1 MSFKHLFEKAQTLKS
16 LSNQSADEVG
26 SAIESAEYQKQDII
40 KERRFIPAVDYTTAS
55 NFARYGSAEKYYGES
70 LDRIYKTYPYD
81 GSLRERLKWENEST
95 EIDLYILNNLYPRR
109 TGYGLMSAG
118 GWGTRNGSLGNGYGL
133 PNTLEYIYFKGGPHP
148 NPDGMSPLNLQ
159 FTGSN
164 FYDTGSNRTSN
175 LKYDLSGDGVTVE
188 FWMKKDA
195 YASSLTTKEVIFDMW
210 NGATEGLAHYGRLS
224 LALNSS
230 NEGAAVFTAT
240 LLSGSDGVS
249 ESSIGSAVTI
259 ADSTWHHYAF
269 SFKNATAGITSRVYI
284 DGALNQESTLGS
296 DALNEVTGAM
306 QATLGAL
313 ATTLGGGA
321 QYAGKLSA
329 SLDEFRYWK
338 TQRSSQDVGRFWFT
352 QVGGGVNS
360 DPQTFKDTTE
370 VANTTLGVYY
380 KFNEGITGT
389 SSIDNNVLDYSGRV
403 SNGAWTGY
411 TSDSRNTGSA
421 IISSSAAIKEF
432 EDPIIY
438 SFDPAVVALRAG
450 LIQSGSDHDASNAA
464 SIYKSIPAWITE
476 EDVERGSQLHNV
488 TQIMASYL
496 DTLHLQ
502 IESLNKLKDINYV
515 SGSDKVSV
523 FSERLLM
530 STGLVSPELFVDAT
544 VLEKLGDR
552 SEDRVFEK
560 NITEIKNQIYQ
571 NIYNNLSYIYKTKGT
586 EKSFRNLIRCFG
598 IDDELIKI
606 NMYANNAEFDFTTN
620 RKNQSYGK
628 KYVNFNSIRSMDAN
642 VFQFRDPGDATNTYG
657 FISSSTNLTGGFA
670 FTMEADVLF
679 PEKFDQSHDFY
690 QDTNIISCS
699 LFGVHATTAQSSDTA
714 GSENAQTDTAFP
726 TDDATNFQ
734 VYAVRETKDSPNVT
748 FILKSSAG
756 GKVPTLTSS
765 MYYDVYDNNQW
776 NFAVKISPSR
786 YPWTAY
792 VPTAPIADYDI
803 EFQGV
808 NVDAGVVVNSFNV
821 TGTATA
827 PGAAFITGSRRAF
840 VGAHRTN
847 MTGTVLQ
854 RCDAKIGSCRLWL
867 DKLSQETIKAH
878 ALDPTNYGLAD
889 TGLYAFPFQA
899 TASYGD
905 LPRINTLML
914 NWDFNQNTGS
924 SAAGSFRVADLS
936 SGSATMASTR
946 NDWLGNILYYQHP
959 GSGSNF
965 SASTSTVVDKE
976 YVVASKQ
983 NLPESLESSDMITV
997 LSQQDQVEFTRDSRP
1012 LNYFLAF
1019 EKSMQQ
1025 SISDQ
1030 MINYFATLTDLNTI
1044 IGAPVNRYRGEYKGL
1059 KLLRQR
1065 FFEGVSNSEID
1076 FEKFFEYYKWIDG
1089 ALSVLLGQLAPISL
1103 DFDPNIRTLIESHI
1117 LERSKYQNKFPF
1129 LAQSDPDI
1137 TGSIGTVATPITVN
1151 SIINDAQGTGIE
1163 SAQAPTKR
1171 VTGMPNTSVL
1181 NSWKYDHAPLGS
1193 TTPTPLSLL
1202 FDGTDEYVDI
1212 GNGASVWE
1220 PLIGGAGDAAKPYS
1234 VSFWYKRGGSLSTPA
1249 NPYLYSFGTGK
1260 RSVFL
1265 YTTSDGSILAS
1276 NSSNNVSSVRSS
1288 AVVAVGV
1295 WTHITVTF
1303 DGDVD
1308 TGETEYGVIKVYI
1321 NGVNNTNPAYATP
1334 ASAPEAINSAVS
1346 TIGVRTG
1353 SQEAAGN
1360 YCDFAVWDKEL
1371 SSAEVTEIYG
1381 GGDRVKLS
1389 TSTCQS
1395 NLLSWWKL
1403 GNGLDDTYTG
1413 AGALADEV
1421 GGRDGTPT
1429 NFDSAS
1435 DIEADSPDFIA
1446 NYNGPAQNSKSVWWQ
1461 NRAGRDLPAFATPDN
1476 VDADREVL
1484 LNAIKSSNN
1493 RTLGRPY
1500 RFSGGG
1506 SVVLG
1511 GVARHPSQRKGVVY
1525 EATAPAG
1532 PTVGQGTYGAVPSDI
1547 MVAKS
1552 ADVESLISSSDE
1564 YFPSQKVRYGF
1575 GMGVQSASYEV
1586 YERDAD
1592 GATVAPFSLYSS
1604 SISDAL
1610 SSEMSNFTGS
1620 TIITNMHADLASD
1633 QTDVPMQGPFTE
1645 KFVGGRQ
1652 HRHIELN
1659 QSGSPDSISDPLTMA
1674 NNFNGLDSR
1683 VNRPEGFRV
1692 QMGYEFTGSNTGSPW
1707 KASSGHLQ
1715 VVSPQYPELDTA
1727 GGTTNLYDRPKAN
1740 LPRGEHA
1747 KRPINIKNILMT
1759 TASLSQSMSGT
1770 IDHNRIGNY
1779 TKNYEVIQTAGRS
1792 QNDPYFREGTFTFAP
1807 NPETPA
1813 TRGRTVLMDPPTKS
1827 IYFDGSDDYAT
1838 FGTVAAWEPIVGGG
1852 VASQKAFTVSMWIKP
1867 TTAFVNGEYIWTFGV
1882 YGTGF
1887 RRLIYYGTTGK
1898 LECTTGAANFART
1911 TSNVVALNTWHHVVV
1926 TFAGGALA
1934 VPQIYVDGTLAS
1946 TSTANSTPGAAL
1958 STHGFTLSANGGGLG
1973 TADGEHY
1980 MCDPAVWG
1988 RALSA
1993 AEVTTLY
2000 GEGRRINIVEL
2011 VGDGLVSWWPL
2022 GDGKAILGDAVDTY
2036 NGTIHSANSSSWDG
2050 TATNLASTAITT
2062 DSPMVGGWGPTTNPS
2077 GTLDYALPI
2086 RTGSNSNQTVI
2097 VNRFS
2102 APGGYDVSS
2111 QGYMDPAHEEFSV
2124 YNALPYRNRTV
2135 IDYGIP
2141 TSASAPASAS
2151 IVAPLDQIDHPRGL
2165 NQLSTLHC
2173 GPFGADSAF
2182 GELSLSASQA
2192 GNSDGILGDG
2202 IVTSASFHKTQR
2214 NTKKRLKFTQETRSL
2229 WFNNADSDQLK
2240 LGGWNSAAWS
2250 NLIGG
2255 AGSNAESFSVSFWIL
2270 CTDTTVAN
2278 GQSIIGDG
2286 TSSGNNKRAIY
2297 LFNSDDTIRF
2307 GINGTQDGVVKSS
2320 AITQDRWH
2328 HVVCTFAGG
2337 DPGGSGTDDYMNIYL
2352 DGALDTT
2359 VVQQLNGP
2367 TDIYTGTTGNIWLGY
2382 FANGVDPIASSGY
2395 FQGNLSNLAIWDVEL
2410 SAAEVSRIYNHHQL
2424 YDLSKMK
2431 IDNLAV
2437 WWRFSDSSIWKKPDD
2452 GVINHRD
2459 SFNIYNV
2466 APKAAKFFNAGVGC
2480 DLIAADGFDG
2490 YGTYQSLIPASPS
2503 TWPIVTGSLYD
2514 NLFEQH
2520 GVPNADRNYA
2530 WVTASLEAD
2539 VPFYGFDQKIPAPGQ
2554 TDTPWYIGNKSA
2566 NWNSANY
2573 GLEDAD
2579 EYARDKWNALIGGP
2593 VGAAKA
2599 YSYSMWIR
2607 PTTMVD
2613 SIPKF
2618 VSWGGFARYLEI
2630 YGAGLP
2636 APLRAYNGPVMGGNY
2651 RASSTSLSAD
2661 TWYHVVVTYEGV
2673 YEGNPPNIYING
2685 ALDNGAGAATSDP
2698 AGFGVYGM
2706 SVGASEVNT
2715 MDYRGHMCDLAVWTK
2730 ALSAGEAST
2739 IYNNGVR
2746 FNLKA
2751 SNAPDRLV
2759 AWWPLGSDPED
2770 ISTEDGPLAFYDEVS
2785 RQKLVG
2791 IWGSGPPIDSSEA
2804 PSAELP
2810 LYGFYKNTVPKVPE
2824 ISAYVEPGLQS
2835 TSGTIVPGLYPFQGR
2850 PSGTYGAA
2858 ADTATSM
2865 NQLYEPP
2872 YSSLI
2877 DSASVNIAGFAYS
2890 PQAMRYANLDTHTLE
2905 PPAFQ
2910 VNRKSL
2916 RISGSTLGMD
2926 PSGLRG
2932 QGPNFVCGEK
2942 KQWAQYNAPTAYSA
2956 SANGLGNSVGPN
2968 SAWTVSTWFKILY
2981 SGSFANAAGE
2991 TGSHATASAGQTW
3004 PGNSQSH
3011 GGALDA
3017 LRESAPVMALWS
3029 WPAESA
3035 TGLSFSPPAQLLFW
3049 PRVQPGTNSSSSV
3062 ASWVPELVISGGNG
3076 NIGTT
3081 APGTDLRAAATKASM
3096 WITASSWDLKT
3107 GVGGPFLPHTWY
3119 HLAVSYDGTDP
3130 SCMLA
3135 GGFNRDYS
3143 AVKMYVNGV
3152 SMLNNGQITSG
3163 ALLNPSSGNSG
3174 LTFPAPQGQGPVV
3187 LGNAGNNHIGY
3198 PFNGLVNELQV
3209 YNKALSTTEVTELYN
3224 RRGTLLGGFT
3234 AESNLT
3240 NWYRMG
3246 NAGSRATNV
3255 FIEDVKGGAH
3265 AINTGLTG
3273 SDMINPA
3280 GEIVSDYLGVWAHP
3294 VTGAWGAKYGSGSN
3308 EYRFI
3313 SGSRLSDS
3321 FVTFNHAMLNLNGP
3335 YQHPSWKQVRTEE
3348 HPVARRLRRANRIS
3362 IADPPPMVPQ
3372 FVAGGTNAINFLR
3385 AKSSNTSIDY
3395 VEQPIDTRYRPFVA
3409 AFEDRSESPDRGNN
3423 VSLQVSYGNNIGYFS
3438 NNGLNNRLSLRP
3450 DTRSNQAFN
3459 EVQDYIDKTGDAD
3472 IAVYA
3477 SYGERVYPRS
3487 VNAYQTRVRTRADY
3501 STENVWNKSRVLR
3514 SGKFL
3519 NSQGMIDYSM
3529 PNAPATGTVLSAFE
3543 NLLGYVYN
3551 SYLGA
3556 KATTVMAMDPSP
3568 WPLDAP
3574 QKYTLLTS
3582 STGLGSGTYSPVV
3595 GQPGQ
3600 NTASIAQVVSGAL
3613 PAIIT
3618 GSVPFALFSGE
3629 NQLGKDVSSL
3639 TENMILAGTGSGG
3652 GELQNTYSYF
3662 FSAMAGG
3669 SIFTAMSNSCRPAA
3683 SYIRPLPETPARI
3696 QGTYPLATAQLV
3708 PANYTLMGFHPWVA
3722 PLQEDLDPYRPYQDY
3737 AENLRLAGKDC
3748 SIVPEYRISEHL
3760 ETYLGNEFTE
3770 PATDG
3775 FLAKLGNLLDLT
3787 GSSLDSST
3795 KDFYSVYAT
3804 TDFLEL
3810 FRVVDNDLRGP
3821 RGKSEDDNIVRHGT
3835 TLQATAFTS
3844 FLPYKGFYPAE
3855 RTVKLSSYFSQSM
3868 GSLLPG
3874 TRSSPDF
3881 ADARGGTV
3889 APAATPNE
3897 TLSRILLEPLF
3908 SPGILFNTI
3917 KSGIAVGNYVIR
3929 NTASNP
3935 GDLKQAQYC
3944 DSYEFAALG
3953 ALGIAAKRPG
3963 SETFGAA
3970 SVSASAW
3977 ASAGETPN
3985 QQHWGIL
3992 EGYSEFNFNS
4002 SASYQS
4008 SSVNSASFACLNVGH
4023 SASAGIK
4030 AFMPVRYRAQARDDY
4045 NTLWTSATGSRFG
4058 YYLQKIPFDAIRR
4071 PQDYLSAR
4079 ALASGSDVAEAPDW
4093 LGGVLANTASS
4104 TAAEPEGG
4112 LGAGWLYD
4120 TGVSMSSSIAA
4131 SVRIPQSLF
4140 GFSNPSGGYDASGS
4154 LFDTMMVGTLKNQSQ
4169 NKIRWNGNV
4178 INPIYNL
4185 AIDNFLCETVNFF
4198 QDGLT
4203 SFVSKEEEAFKP
4215 VKKNKYYGMRVL
4227 LERSADDVGNPTFG
4241 MYSRASAFGTP
4252 LALSGSRGSGITFSH
4267 LTPPYY
4273 NGAAYADIVFQ
4284 APYSDRP
4291 ALQDIVSKANVVYSR
4306 RIESNLQL
4314 SPSGTQASASCIG
4327 FVTGSDLKRDHD
4339 YVQMQ
4344 LSASVNI
4351 FDKILAI
4358 PEGTNQQKV
4367 QWVIQTKFETP
4378 MFDFYDTPCLPHP
4391 TSSAHRRAT
4400 AGPIDVTSST
4410 APFQIRGMW
4419 HQYGR
4424 VPEANKGVFLGVQDL
4439 PETYYS
4445 DQLGQEIQVESLRDI
4460 VGFGSGESKRVGEL
4474 STSKTVREAVLVVPF
4489 RIARGEREFI
4499 KLPPTS
4505 IFERSSALA
4514 ERARSRERMQRVDFW
4529 EEHLGRYNRQVELLE
4544 RYILPPTLDF
4554 LINRSVRP
4562 IFFDAFEFT
4571 ETFSSKDLQNMWQN
4585 LPPESNQKMR
4595 RQSSTI
4601 NISDFFTDQI
4611 FGRTDIQWLVF
4622 KVKQRATKDYDIL
4635 SKRGLTK
4642 DIPLVPSSI
4651 ESPYSFNWPYDY
4663 FSLVELLKIDEN
4675 VEYVS
4680 RGAGATP
4687 WEDPPPP
4694 PRLGASPGSDTTG
4707 QSRFV
4712 GDYTEAEATAVLN
4725 DLNNNQES

>member
-26 SAIESAEYQKQDII
+26 SAIESAEYQRQDII

-70 LDRIYKTYPYD
+70 IDRIYKTYPYD

-109 TGYGLMSAG
+109 TGYGLMSPS
-118 GWGTRNGSLGNGYGL
+118 GWGTRNGSLANGYGL

-148 NPDGMSPLNLQ
+148 NPDGMSPLSLQ

-313 ATTLGGGA
+313 ATTLGGAA

-352 QVGGGVNS
+352 QVGGGVNT

-389 SSIDNNVLDYSGRV
+389 SSVDSNVLDYSGRI

-438 SFDPAVVALRAG
+438 SFDPAVVTLRAG

-642 VFQFRDPGDATNTYG
+642 VFQFRDPGDTTNTYG

-748 FILKSSAG
+748 FILKSSTG

-827 PGAAFITGSRRAF
+827 PGAAFMTGSRRAF

-924 SAAGSFRVADLS
+924 DAAGSFRVADLS

-959 GSGSNF
+959 GSGSSF
-965 SASTSTVVDKE
+965 SASATSVVDKE

-997 LSQQDQVEFTRDSRP
+997 LSQQDEVEFTRDSRP

-1129 LAQSDPDI
+1129 LAQSDPDL
-1137 TGSIGTVATPITVN
+1137 TGSIGTIATPITVN

-1202 FDGTDEYVDI
+1202 FDGVDEYVSV
-1212 GNGASVWE
+1212 GAAATWE
-1220 PLIGGAGDAAKPYS
+1220 PLIGGANGSAKEYS
-1234 VSFWYKRGGSLSTPA
+1234 VSFWFKPA
-1249 NPYLYSFGTGK
+1249 AMVATNTWLYSFGT
-1260 RSVFL
+1260 RDRDLFL
-1265 YTTSDGSILAS
+1265 LGGSLGAANLKATNKS
-1276 NSSNNVSSVRSS
+1276 NSGNY
-1288 AVVAVGV
+1288 AQTAAGELTADT
-1295 WTHITVTF
+1295 WHHITVTCAGGSAGLTTIYI
-1303 DGDVD
+1303 DGADATDSQDV
-1308 TGETEYGVIKVYI
+1308 
-1321 NGVNNTNPAYATP
+1321 
-1334 ASAPEAINSAVS
+1334 SAGGPDEIIGNSS
-1346 TIGVRTG
+1346 IGADP
-1353 SQEAAGN
+1353 AAGSYTKGN
-1360 YCDFAVWDKEL
+1360 FCDFAVWDKEL

-1381 GGDRVKLS
+1381 AGARVKLS

-1413 AGALADEV
+1413 AGALADEA

-1446 NYNGPAQNSKSVWWQ
+1446 NYNGAAQNSKSVWWQ

-1575 GMGVQSASYEV
+1575 GMGVQSASYKT
-1586 YERDAD
+1586 YERDTD

-1620 TIITNMHADLASD
+1620 TIITNMHADLTSD

-1659 QSGSPDSISDPLTMA
+1659 QSGSPDSISDDLTMA
-1674 NNFNGLDSR
+1674 NNFNGLDTR

-1715 VVSPQYPELDTA
+1715 VVSPQYPELDTSP
-1727 GGTTNLYDRPKAN
+1727 GTTNLYDRPKAN
-1740 LPRGEHA
+1740 LPRGEYA
-1747 KRPINIKNILMT
+1747 KRPVNIKNIRMT
-1759 TASLSQSMSGT
+1759 TASLSQSMSGV

-1807 NPETPA
+1807 NPETMA
-1813 TRGRTVLMDPPTKS
+1813 TRGRFPMLSGAVPSASSP
-1827 IYFDGSDDYAT
+1827 YAT
-1838 FGTVAAWEPIVGGG
+1838 
-1852 VASQKAFTVSMWIKP
+1852 ASNRGPNVS
-1867 TTAFVNGEYIWTFGV
+1867 
-1882 YGTGF
+1882 
-1887 RRLIYYGTTGK
+1887 
-1898 LECTTGAANFART
+1898 
-1911 TSNVVALNTWHHVVV
+1911 
-1926 TFAGGALA
+1926 GALD
-1934 VPQIYVDGTLAS
+1934 Y
-1946 TSTANSTPGAAL
+1946 
-1958 STHGFTLSANGGGLG
+1958 
-1973 TADGEHY
+1973 
-1980 MCDPAVWG
+1980 
-1988 RALSA
+1988 
-1993 AEVTTLY
+1993 
-2000 GEGRRINIVEL
+2000 EL
-2011 VGDGLVSWWPL
+2011 PV
-2022 GDGKAILGDAVDTY
+2022 
-2036 NGTIHSANSSSWDG
+2036 
-2050 TATNLASTAITT
+2050 
-2062 DSPMVGGWGPTTNPS
+2062 
-2077 GTLDYALPI
+2077 
-2086 RTGSNSNQTVI
+2086 RTGSASNQTI
-2097 VNRFS
+2097 LVNRFN
-2102 APGGYDVSS
+2102 APGSPEASS
-2111 QGYMDPAHEEFSV
+2111 QGYLDPAHEEFSV
-2124 YNALPYRNRTV
+2124 YNALPYRNQTV
-2135 IDYGIP
+2135 VNYGLSG
-2141 TSASAPASAS
+2141 SASLAPSGSNS
-2151 IVAPLDQIDHPRGL
+2151 IIPQDQLDLPRGL

-2182 GELSLSASQA
+2182 GEITLAAAIA
-2192 GNSDGILGDG
+2192 GADGT
-2202 IVTSASFHKTQR
+2202 VVSPSFHKTQR
-2214 NTKKRLKFTQETRSL
+2214 NSTKRLKYIQETRSL
-2229 WFNNADSDQLK
+2229 LFDGVDDQYLCNGGISTVDSS
-2240 LGGWNSAAWS
+2240 WE

-2255 AGSNAESFSVSFWIL
+2255 AGSSALPFTFSFWVNLDSVAQDQTIISL
-2270 CTDTTVAN
+2270 GTDARGVYFENTGDYMQFFIGKDSGGNDGIVRTGALTAGRWYHIVA
-2278 GQSIIGDG
+2278 
-2286 TSSGNNKRAIY
+2286 
-2297 LFNSDDTIRF
+2297 
-2307 GINGTQDGVVKSS
+2307 
-2320 AITQDRWH
+2320 
-2328 HVVCTFAGG
+2328 TFSGG
-2337 DPGGSGTDDYMNIYL
+2337 DPGGSDTEDDMKIYL
-2352 DGALDTT
+2352 NGALDTT
-2359 VVQQLNGP
+2359 VVSELDDPKEIPG
-2367 TDIYTGTTGNIWLGY
+2367 DGDGFRIGGREWGY
-2382 FANGVDPIASSGY
+2382 LDGY
-2395 FQGNLSNLAIWDVEL
+2395 LSNVAIWKAEL
-2410 SAAEVSRIYNHHQL
+2410 SAAEVSAIYNSGHL
-2424 YDLSKMK
+2424 FDLARVK
-2431 IDNLAV
+2431 IDDLLA
-2437 WWRFSDSSIWKKPDD
+2437 WYRMSDQGGLEPPDST
-2452 GVINHRD
+2452 VLLQNR
-2459 SFNIYNV
+2459 
-2466 APKAAKFFNAGVGC
+2466 APKAAYYFGTAGRTNFRARAGAPGAYASTV
-2480 DLIAADGFDG
+2480 
-2490 YGTYQSLIPASPS
+2490 PASPP
-2503 TWPIVTGSLYD
+2503 TWPIVTGSVYD
-2514 NLFEQH
+2514 NLYEQH

-2530 WVTASLEAD
+2530 WITASLEAD

-2554 TDTPWYIGNKSA
+2554 TDTPWYIGNKST
-2566 NWNSANY
+2566 NWNSSNY

-2599 YSYSMWIR
+2599 YSYSMWVR

-2630 YGAGLP
+2630 YGASLP

-2651 RASSTSLSAD
+2651 RASSTSLSAN

-2730 ALSAGEAST
+2730 ALSAGEAFT

-2751 SNAPDRLV
+2751 SNAPERLV

-2770 ISTEDGPLAFYDEVS
+2770 VSSGYDDVPPAFYDEVS
-2785 RQKLVG
+2785 RQKLVALIG
-2791 IWGSGPPIDSSEA
+2791 PGVAGPPIDSSEA
-2804 PSAELP
+2804 PSAKLP
-2810 LYGFYKNTVPKVPE
+2810 LYGFYKNTTPKVPE
-2824 ISAYVEPGLQS
+2824 ISAYVERGLQS
-2835 TSGTIVPGLYPFQGR
+2835 TSGTTVPDLYPFQGR
-2850 PSGTYGAA
+2850 PSGTYGAP
-2858 ADTATSM
+2858 TSTTTSM

-2877 DSASVNIAGFAYS
+2877 DSASVNIAGFAYGDHS
-2890 PQAMRYANLDTHTLE
+2890 IRYANLDTHVLE
-2905 PPAFQ
+2905 APAFAP
-2910 VNRKSL
+2910 NTSSL
-2916 RISGSTLGMD
+2916 WLTGTWGVSGSSPYEHG
-2926 PSGLRG
+2926 GF
-2932 QGPNFVCGEK
+2932 FVAG
-2942 KQWAQYNAPTAYSA
+2942 APKDWNSYGAPLAYSQSSPYPGHPA
-2956 SANGLGNSVGPN
+2956 SNWSDAHASLASP
-2968 SAWTVSTWFKILY
+2968 WT
-2981 SGSFANAAGE
+2981 
-2991 TGSHATASAGQTW
+2991 
-3004 PGNSQSH
+3004 
-3011 GGALDA
+3011 
-3017 LRESAPVMALWS
+3017 MALWLKIVYTGS
-3029 WPAESA
+3029 YIEARQTASNPAVDGTGTPWMPPYVLSPDDKWGGDA
-3035 TGLSFSPPAQLLFW
+3035 GAMQVAGWKTKAIGNWFQDATSLVGTGLSLYPALN
-3049 PRVQPGTNSSSSV
+3049 RDDDYTNSSSANPPKWIPVFAMQGTGTSPTTDANNNTRYNGFV
-3062 ASWVPELVISGGNG
+3062 MLTGSDWNLTSGSGGYLES
-3076 NIGTT
+3076 
-3081 APGTDLRAAATKASM
+3081 DK
-3096 WITASSWDLKT
+3096 
-3107 GVGGPFLPHTWY
+3107 WY
-3119 HLAVSYDGTDP
+3119 HIVLTYDGISPKCASEGD
-3130 SCMLA
+3130 SKLQCDSM
-3135 GGFNRDYS
+3135 
-3143 AVKMYVNGV
+3143 KMYVNGV
-3152 SMLNNGQITSG
+3152 DTTNNGLVASG
-3163 ALLNPSSGNSG
+3163 TVFGTTQTA
-3174 LTFPAPQGQGPVV
+3174 
-3187 LGNAGNNHIGY
+3187 GNAGGLENVKPIGGAFAFGGVSDFLY
-3198 PFNGLVNELQV
+3198 SWPFRGYLNDIQL
-3209 YNKALSTTEVTELYN
+3209 YNTVLSASEVTELYQ
-3224 RRGTLLGGFT
+3224 RR
-3234 AESNLT
+3234 SYNLFNYPFKHTMT
-3240 NWYRMG
+3240 NWWRMG
-3246 NAGSRATNV
+3246 STQNDDASV
-3255 FIEDVKGGAH
+3255 IYDVVGGIQA
-3265 AINTGLTG
+3265 NNMGLTG
-3273 SDMINPA
+3273 TTAINPQTA
-3280 GEIVSDYLGVWAHP
+3280 LSATAP
-3294 VTGAWGAKYGSGSN
+3294 ATGSSLPGSN
-3308 EYRFI
+3308 EFRFI
-3313 SGSRLSDS
+3313 SGTQLANS
-3321 FVTFNHAMLNLNGP
+3321 FVTFNHAMLNNNGP
-3335 YQHPSWKQVRTEE
+3335 YQSPTWKQVRTGDT
-3348 HPVARRLRRANRIS
+3348 PMARALRKANRIS
-3362 IADPPPMVPQ
+3362 IASPPPMVPT
-3372 FVAGGTNAINFLR
+3372 FVPGGTNAINFVR
-3385 AKSSNTSIDY
+3385 GKSSTEFVDY
-3395 VEQPIDTRYRPFVA
+3395 VESPVQSKYKTFVA
-3409 AFEDRSESPDRGNN
+3409 AFEDRSENPDRGNN
-3423 VSLQVSYGNNIGYFS
+3423 SIVEVSYGNNLGYFS
-3438 NNGLNNRLSLRP
+3438 NNGLNNKLNLRLDVRA
-3450 DTRSNQAFN
+3450 NQPYT
-3459 EVQDYIDKTGDAD
+3459 EVQDYIDKTGDQK
-3472 IAVYA
+3472 IEVYA
-3477 SYGERVYPRS
+3477 SYGERVYPAD
-3487 VNAYQTRVRTRADY
+3487 VNSYQSRVRTRQNY
-3501 STENVWNKSRVLR
+3501 SIKNVWNDIRRMR
-3514 SGKFL
+3514 SFDGL
-3519 NSQGMIDYSM
+3519 NSQGWPAYSFAQQSGTQSPGPSQGDYL
-3529 PNAPATGTVLSAFE
+3529 ADI
-3543 NLLGYVYN
+3543 LGRHKEEQVWPGDVQAQ
-3551 SYLGA
+3551 S
-3556 KATTVMAMDPSP
+3556 S

-3574 QKYTLLTS
+3574 GKYTELTNS
-3582 STGLGSGTYSPVV
+3582 SGFESGTGSILAADGTTRVY
-3595 GQPGQ
+3595 
-3600 NTASIAQVVSGAL
+3600 NTASVFKKGQSGFYGAYSDTNMLGDAGVFSLFNNLIQPGSGAG
-3613 PAIIT
+3613 A
-3618 GSVPFALFSGE
+3618 
-3629 NQLGKDVSSL
+3629 
-3639 TENMILAGTGSGG
+3639 
-3652 GELQNTYSYF
+3652 GELQNTYNYF
-3662 FSAMAGG
+3662 
-3669 SIFTAMSNSCRPAA
+3669 SNINAVRRSDLLGILNAQSQSSHPAA
-3683 SYIRPLPETPARI
+3683 CYLRPLTETPARI
-3696 QGTYPLATAQLV
+3696 QAAGPAATTTALIPAGT
-3708 PANYTLMGFHPWVA
+3708 TLMGFHPWVA
-3722 PLQEDLDPYRPYQDY
+3722 PHQTGLSPYKPYQEY
-3737 AENLRLAGKDC
+3737 AENLRIAGKDC

-3760 ETYLGNEFTE
+3760 ETYLGNENTE
-3770 PATDG
+3770 PADNS
-3775 FLAKLGNLLDLT
+3775 FLTKLGNLLGLT
-3787 GSSLDSST
+3787 GSSLDSTT

-3810 FRVVDNDLRGP
+3810 FRVVDADLRGP
-3821 RGKSEDDNIVRHGT
+3821 RGQSESDNIVRHGT

-3855 RTVKLSSYFSQSM
+3855 RTVKLASYFSQSM
-3868 GSLLPG
+3868 GSFLPG
-3874 TRSSPDF
+3874 TRSNDLSPGF
-3881 ADARGGTV
+3881 LGAISS
-3889 APAATPNE
+3889 PAATPNQ

-3908 SPGILFNTI
+3908 APGILFNTI
-3917 KSGIAVGNYVIR
+3917 KSGIAVGNYVLR

-3935 GDLKQAQYC
+3935 GDTEGNTPWNMKAIGPVGL
-3944 DSYEFAALG
+3944 S
-3953 ALGIAAKRPG
+3953 AKVPG
-3963 SETFGAA
+3963 SWETTIAIK
-3970 SVSASAW
+3970 SASA
-3977 ASAGETPN
+3977 GDPYMHTTIVDDYYE
-3985 QQHWGIL
+3985 
-3992 EGYSEFNFNS
+3992 YNFNS

-4008 SSVNSASFACLNVGH
+4008 ASVSSASFGALNIGH
-4023 SASAGIK
+4023 SGNAALPSYNPIIQSYGEGADPVDIVEQTRWGYYLYKVPFEAIRQPARYLSYRALAGVTGASEPPLWDGGRLSNTASAGSNS
-4030 AFMPVRYRAQARDDY
+4030 PVPER
-4045 NTLWTSATGSRFG
+4045 
-4058 YYLQKIPFDAIRR
+4058 
-4071 PQDYLSAR
+4071 
-4079 ALASGSDVAEAPDW
+4079 
-4093 LGGVLANTASS
+4093 GV
-4104 TAAEPEGG
+4104 
-4112 LGAGWLYD
+4112 GAGWLYD
-4120 TGVSMSSSIAA
+4120 TGIQESSSIANQVVTSLA
-4131 SVRIPQSLF
+4131 STGTGSIFDGLT
-4140 GFSNPSGGYDASGS
+4140 SGPLND
-4154 LFDTMMVGTLKNQSQ
+4154 QRQ
-4169 NKIRWNGNV
+4169 NKIRWDGAMSTQL
-4178 INPIYNL
+4178 YEL

-4203 SFVSKEEEAFKP
+4203 SYVSKEETAWEP
-4215 VKKNKYYGMRVL
+4215 VTKNNYYGMRVSL
-4227 LERSADDVGNPTFG
+4227 YRSTTDDGNPNFG

-4252 LALSGSRGSGITFSH
+4252 VCVTGSHGLGITYSH
-4267 LTPPYY
+4267 LTPSYY
-4273 NGAAYADIVFQ
+4273 NGTSHVDIVWQ

-4291 ALQDIVSKANVVYSR
+4291 TMQDIASRASVFYSR
-4306 RIESNLQL
+4306 RIEDNVEV
-4314 SPSGTQASASCIG
+4314 SPYNFSSSYVGY
-4327 FVTGSDLKRDHD
+4327 VTSSQRED
-4339 YVQMQ
+4339 YDYNQMQ
-4344 LSASVNI
+4344 ITASVNI
-4351 FDKILAI
+4351 FDKVLAI
-4358 PEGTNQQKV
+4358 PEGTNEQKV
-4367 QWVIQTKFETP
+4367 QWLVQTKFETP
-4378 MFDFYDTPCLPHP
+4378 IFDFYDTPSLPHP
-4391 TSSAHRRAT
+4391 TASTSASYLGDGAT
-4400 AGPIDVTSST
+4400 PSAWDAPIDVTSSA

-4424 VPEANKGVFLGVQDL
+4424 IPEPSKGVFLGISDL
-4439 PETYYS
+4439 PIEYHMSGT
-4445 DQLGQEIQVESLRDI
+4445 GEIQVSSLREV
-4460 VGFGSGESKRVGEL
+4460 VGFGNAGDKRVGEL

-4489 RIARGEREFI
+4489 RTALGEREFI
-4499 KLPPTS
+4499 KLPSTN
-4505 IFERSSALA
+4505 IFERSSELA
-4514 ERARSRERMQRVDFW
+4514 ERARSRGREQRGEFW
-4529 EEHLGRYNRQVELLE
+4529 DEMLGRYNRQVELLE

-4554 LINRSVRP
+4554 FINRSVRP

-4601 NISDFFTDQI
+4601 NISDFFTDRI

-4635 SKRGLTK
+4635 SKRGLTR

-4651 ESPYSFNWPYDY
+4651 KSPYSFNWPYDY

-4680 RGAGATP
+4680 KGAGATP

-4707 QSRFV
+4707 QSQFV
-4712 GDYTEAEATAVLN
+4712 GNYTEAEATAILN
-4725 DLNNNQES
+4725 DLNNNQND

>member
-16 LSNQSADEVG
+16 LSDQSAEQVG
-26 SAIESAEYQKQDII
+26 SVVESAEYQKQDII

-109 TGYGLMSAG
+109 TGYGLLSAD
-118 GWGTRNGSLGNGYGL
+118 GWGTRNGTLENGYGL
-133 PNTLEYIYFKGGPHP
+133 PNSLEYIYFKGGPNP
-148 NPDGMSPLNLQ
+148 NPDGMSPLYLQ

-164 FYDTGSNRTSN
+164 YYDTGSNRTSN

-195 YASSLTTKEVIFDMW
+195 YASSLTTKEVLFDMW
-210 NGATEGLAHYGRLS
+210 NGVAEGQAHYGRLS
-224 LALNSS
+224 LALNSA
-230 NEGAAVFTAT
+230 NEGGAVFLAT

-249 ESSIGSAVTI
+249 ESSIGSSVTI
-259 ADSTWHHYAF
+259 ADSAWHHYAF
-269 SFKNATAGITSRVYI
+269 SFKNASAGITSRVYV

-296 DALNEVTGAM
+296 DALSEVTGAM
-306 QATLGAL
+306 QATMGAL
-313 ATTLGGGA
+313 VTTLGGGA
-321 QYAGKLSA
+321 QYAGKLSG
-329 SLDEFRYWK
+329 SIDEFRYWK
-338 TQRSSQDVGRFWFT
+338 TQRSSQEIGRFWFT
-352 QVGGGVNS
+352 QVGGGVNN
-360 DPQTFKDTTE
+360 DPMPFMDTTE
-370 VANTTLGVYY
+370 VANTNLGVYY

-389 SSIDNNVLDYSGRV
+389 SSVDSTVLDYSGRV

-411 TSDSRNTGSA
+411 SSDSRNTGSA

-438 SFDPAVVALRAG
+438 SFDPAVVALRAQ
-450 LIQSGSDHDASNAA
+450 LVTSGSDHDASNAA
-464 SIYKSIPAWITE
+464 SIYKSLPAWITE
-476 EDVERGSQLHNV
+476 EDTERGGVLHNV

-502 IESLNKLKDINYV
+502 IESLNKLKDIQYV
-515 SGSDKVSV
+515 SGSDKANV
-523 FSERLLM
+523 FAERLLM
-530 STGLVSPELFVDAT
+530 STGLVAPELFVDAS
-544 VLEKLGDR
+544 VLEKLADR

-560 NITEIKNQIYQ
+560 SLTEIKNLIYQ
-571 NIYNNLSYIYKTKGT
+571 NIYNNLSYIYKSKGT
-586 EKSFRNLIRCFG
+586 EKAFRNLIRCFG
-598 IDDELIKI
+598 VDDELIKI
-606 NMYANNAEFDFTTN
+606 NMYANNVEFDFTTN
-620 RKNQSYGK
+620 RTNQSYGK
-628 KYVNFNSIRSMDAN
+628 KYANFNSYASMDAN
-642 VFQFRDPGDATNTYG
+642 VYQIRDPGDTTNTYG
-657 FISSSTNLTGGFA
+657 FISSSTHLTGGFA
-670 FTMEADVLF
+670 FTMEAEVLF
-679 PEKFDQSHDFY
+679 PEKFTQSHDFY

-699 LFGVHATTAQSSDTA
+699 LFGVHATNTQISDTP
-714 GSENAQTDTAFP
+714 GSENAQTNTVFP

-734 VYAVRETKDSPNVT
+734 VYAVRETKESPNVT
-748 FILKSSAG
+748 FILKSSTG
-756 GKVPTLTSS
+756 GKMPTLTSS
-765 MYYDVYDNNQW
+765 MFYDVYNDNKW

-792 VPTAPIADYDI
+792 VPTAPIANYDI

-808 NVDAGVVVNSFNV
+808 NVDAGVIVNSFNV

-847 MTGTVLQ
+847 MTGTILQ
-854 RCDAKIGSCRLWL
+854 RCDAKIGACRLWL

-878 ALDPTNYGLAD
+878 ALDPTNYGVAD

-924 SAAGSFRVADLS
+924 DANGGFRVADLS
-936 SGSATMASTR
+936 SGSATKASTQ
-946 NDWLGNILYYQHP
+946 NSWLGNILYYQHP

-965 SASTSTVVDKE
+965 SASTSTVLDKD

-983 NLPESLESSDMITV
+983 NLPESLESADMITV
-997 LSQQDQVEFTRDSRP
+997 LSQQDDVEFSRTSRP
-1012 LNYFLAF
+1012 QNYFLTF

-1025 SISDQ
+1025 AISDQ
-1030 MINYFATLTDLNTI
+1030 MINYFATLSDLNTL
-1044 IGAPVNRYRGEYKGL
+1044 IGAPVNRYRSEYKGL
-1059 KLLRQR
+1059 KFLRQR
-1065 FFEGVSNSEID
+1065 FFESVSNEEID

-1089 ALSVLLGQLAPISL
+1089 TLGVLLGQLAPVSL

-1137 TGSIGTVATPITVN
+1137 TGSIGTIATPIAVN
-1151 SIINDAQGTGIE
+1151 SIINDAQGTGFE

-1171 VTGMPNTSVL
+1171 VTGMPNISNL
-1181 NSWKYDHAPLGS
+1181 NNWKYDHAPL
-1193 TTPTPLSLL
+1193 PTASWAA
-1202 FDGTDEYVDI
+1202 
-1212 GNGASVWE
+1212 GARPQQDS
-1220 PLIGGAGDAAKPYS
+1220 
-1234 VSFWYKRGGSLSTPA
+1234 GSLA
-1249 NPYLYSFGTGK
+1249 
-1260 RSVFL
+1260 
-1265 YTTSDGSILAS
+1265 
-1276 NSSNNVSSVRSS
+1276 
-1288 AVVAVGV
+1288 
-1295 WTHITVTF
+1295 
-1303 DGDVD
+1303 
-1308 TGETEYGVIKVYI
+1308 
-1321 NGVNNTNPAYATP
+1321 
-1334 ASAPEAINSAVS
+1334 
-1346 TIGVRTG
+1346 
-1353 SQEAAGN
+1353 
-1360 YCDFAVWDKEL
+1360 
-1371 SSAEVTEIYG
+1371 
-1381 GGDRVKLS
+1381 
-1389 TSTCQS
+1389 
-1395 NLLSWWKL
+1395 
-1403 GNGLDDTYTG
+1403 
-1413 AGALADEV
+1413 
-1421 GGRDGTPT
+1421 
-1429 NFDSAS
+1429 
-1435 DIEADSPDFIA
+1435 
-1446 NYNGPAQNSKSVWWQ
+1446 WWQ
-1461 NRAGRDLPAFATPDN
+1461 NRADRGGDAELMVLNATGGMPSGAL
-1476 VDADREVL
+1476 ADRQVL

-1532 PTVGQGTYGAVPSDI
+1532 PTVGQGTYGAVPSNI

-1564 YFPSQKVRYGF
+1564 YFPAQKVRYGF

-1692 QMGYEFTGSNTGSPW
+1692 QMGHEFTGSNSGSPW

-1747 KRPINIKNILMT
+1747 KRPVNIKNILMT

-1838 FGTVAAWEPIVGGG
+1838 FGTVAAWEPIAGG
-1852 VASQKAFTVSMWIKP
+1852 ASGNQKPFTVSTWIKP
-1867 TTAFVNGEYIWTFGV
+1867 TTAFVNYEYIWTFGV
-1882 YGTGF
+1882 YATGF
-1887 RRLIYYGTTGK
+1887 RRFVYYGTTGK
-1898 LECTTGAANFART
+1898 LMCGTGTGNYAYT
-1911 TSNVVALNTWHHVVV
+1911 TSNVVALDTWHHVVV
-1926 TFAGGALA
+1926 TFAGGATA

-1946 TSTANSTPGAAL
+1946 TATANSTPGVAL
-1958 STHGFTLSANGGGLG
+1958 STYGFTLAANGGGLG
-1973 TADGEHY
+1973 AVEGEQY
-1980 MCDPAVWG
+1980 MCDAAVWG
-1988 RALSA
+1988 RELSA

-2102 APGGYDVSS
+2102 APGGYDVRS

-2182 GELSLSASQA
+2182 GELTLSASQV

-2214 NTKKRLKFTQETRSL
+2214 NTKKRLKLARETRSIHFYPDDGDRL
-2229 WFNNADSDQLK
+2229 SLGAWDST
-2240 LGGWNSAAWS
+2240 AWS

-2255 AGSNAESFSVSFWIL
+2255 AGSNAKAFSISFWMNEGVL
-2270 CTDTTVAN
+2270 GAGST
-2278 GQSIIGDG
+2278 GQGIFSDG
-2286 TSSGNNKRAIY
+2286 SSGGNVKRGIY
-2297 LFNSDDTIRF
+2297 IQNSDNTLRF
-2307 GINGTQDGVVKSS
+2307 GIEGTQDGVVKSS
-2320 AITQDRWH
+2320 GVVAAGSWI

-2337 DPGGSGTDDYMNIYL
+2337 DPGGSNTANYMKIYI
-2352 DGALDTT
+2352 DGVLDTT
-2359 VVQQLNGP
+2359 VVQQLNSP

-2382 FANGVDPIASSGY
+2382 FANTLNPVAASGQ
-2395 FQGNLSNLAIWDVEL
+2395 FAGNLSNMGIWNVEL

-2424 YDLSKMK
+2424 YDLAKMK

-2452 GVINHRD
+2452 GVMNHRD

-2466 APKAAKFFNAGVGC
+2466 APKAAEFFNAGFGC
-2480 DLIAADGFDG
+2480 DLIAANGFDG
-2490 YGTYQSLIPASPS
+2490 YGTYQSLIPSSPS
-2503 TWPIVTGSLYD
+2503 DWPIITGSVYD
-2514 NLFEQH
+2514 NLYEQH
-2520 GVPNADRNYA
+2520 GVPNAERNYA

-2539 VPFYGFDQKIPAPGQ
+2539 VPFYGFDQQIVPPDGATTAPKI
-2554 TDTPWYIGNKSA
+2554 S
-2566 NWNSANY
+2566 
-2573 GLEDAD
+2573 
-2579 EYARDKWNALIGGP
+2579 
-2593 VGAAKA
+2593 
-2599 YSYSMWIR
+2599 
-2607 PTTMVD
+2607 
-2613 SIPKF
+2613 
-2618 VSWGGFARYLEI
+2618 
-2630 YGAGLP
+2630 
-2636 APLRAYNGPVMGGNY
+2636 
-2651 RASSTSLSAD
+2651 
-2661 TWYHVVVTYEGV
+2661 
-2673 YEGNPPNIYING
+2673 
-2685 ALDNGAGAATSDP
+2685 
-2698 AGFGVYGM
+2698 
-2706 SVGASEVNT
+2706 
-2715 MDYRGHMCDLAVWTK
+2715 
-2730 ALSAGEAST
+2730 
-2739 IYNNGVR
+2739 
-2746 FNLKA
+2746 
-2751 SNAPDRLV
+2751 
-2759 AWWPLGSDPED
+2759 
-2770 ISTEDGPLAFYDEVS
+2770 
-2785 RQKLVG
+2785 
-2791 IWGSGPPIDSSEA
+2791 
-2804 PSAELP
+2804 
-2810 LYGFYKNTVPKVPE
+2810 E
-2824 ISAYVEPGLQS
+2824 ISAYVERGLTSPSGNYFPGR
-2835 TSGTIVPGLYPFQGR
+2835 YPFQGR
-2850 PSGTYGAA
+2850 PSGTYGT
-2858 ADTATSM
+2858 ADDAATSM
-2865 NQLYEPP
+2865 NQLWEPNWT
-2872 YSSLI
+2872 SLVT
-2877 DSASVNIAGFAYS
+2877 SASVNIAGFAYS
-2890 PQAMRYANLDTHTLE
+2890 PQVMRYANLDTHVLE
-2905 PPAFQ
+2905 PPALQ
-2910 VNRKSL
+2910 ENNKSL
-2916 RISGSTLGMD
+2916 RISGSGHGISING
-2926 PSGLRG
+2926 PAGG
-2932 QGPNFVCGEK
+2932 QGPNFLCGAASD
-2942 KQWAQYNAPTAYSA
+2942 WVQYAAPIAYSA
-2956 SANGLGNSVGPN
+2956 SATGRGNSVGPN
-2968 SAWTVSTWFKILY
+2968 SAWTIATWFKIDY
-2981 SGSFANAAGE
+2981 SGSFINAIAN
-2991 TGSHATASAGQTW
+2991 TGSTLVAGSGENW
-3004 PGNSQSH
+3004 PGSGSM
-3011 GGALDA
+3011 DA
-3017 LRESAPVMALWS
+3017 AYREAMVMTLFSWTKPAGSGVVYTDAPV
-3029 WPAESA
+3029 
-3035 TGLSFSPPAQLLFW
+3035 QLYMW
-3049 PRVQPGTNSSSSV
+3049 PRVQVGQNNSSSV
-3062 ASWVPELVISGGNG
+3062 ACWVPELIISGGAG
-3076 NIGTT
+3076 DLSSSTGTSIT
-3081 APGTDLRAAATKASM
+3081 SSPSKASM
-3096 WITASSWDLKT
+3096 WITSSAWNLTT
-3107 GVGGPFLPHTWY
+3107 GRGGVFMPNTWY
-3119 HLAVSYDGTDP
+3119 HLAVSYNGTDP
-3130 SCMLA
+3130 SCVLHA
-3135 GGFNRDYS
+3135 GGKDRDYD
-3143 AVKMYVNGV
+3143 AIKMYVNGV
-3152 SMLNNGQITSG
+3152 SMDGKGQVTSG
-3163 ALLNPSSGNSG
+3163 TIFNNSSASQG
-3174 LTFPAPQGQGPVV
+3174 LTYPAPGGQGSIA
-3187 LGNAGNNHIGY
+3187 LGNIGLPTIGY
-3198 PFNGLVNELQV
+3198 PFLGLINEFQV
-3209 YNKALSTTEVTELYN
+3209 YNKVLSAPEVGELFE
-3224 RRGTLLGGFT
+3224 RRGNILDNWEPK
-3234 AESNLT
+3234 ANLT

-3246 NAGSRATNV
+3246 NGGSRATNQ
-3255 FIEDVKGGAH
+3255 FIEDVVGDAH
-3265 AINTGLTG
+3265 AINTGTTG
-3273 SDMINPA
+3273 SSEVNPA
-3280 GEIVSDYLGVWAHP
+3280 SEVISEYRIHTGSTTPGLAAHESSSYRQVWAHP
-3294 VTGAWGAKYGSGSN
+3294 VTGAWAGKYASGSN
-3308 EYRFI
+3308 EYRYI

-3335 YQHPSWKQVRTEE
+3335 YQHPSWKQVRTGE
-3348 HPVARRLRRANRIS
+3348 HPVARALRHANLIS
-3362 IADPPPMVPQ
+3362 IAEPPAMIPQ
-3372 FVAGGTNAINFLR
+3372 FVEGGTDAINFLR
-3385 AKSSNTSIDY
+3385 GKSPNATIDY
-3395 VEQPIDTRYRPFVA
+3395 VEQPIDSRYKPFVA
-3409 AFEDRSESPDRGNN
+3409 AFEDMSENPDRGND
-3423 VSLQVSYGNNIGYFS
+3423 VSLQVSYGNNMGYFS
-3438 NNGLNNRLSLRP
+3438 NNGLNNRLDLRP
-3450 DTRSNQAFN
+3450 DVRNNQAFN

-3472 IAVYA
+3472 MAVYA

-3487 VNAYQTRVRTRADY
+3487 VNVYQTRVRTRPNY
-3501 STENVWNKSRVLR
+3501 SIENIWNKDRPLR
-3514 SGKFL
+3514 TGKFL
-3519 NSQGMIDYSM
+3519 NSQGMDDFV
-3529 PNAPATGTVLSAFE
+3529 PTPQAPTGAVP
-3543 NLLGYVYN
+3543 
-3551 SYLGA
+3551 SYAVDPSEFFFGIGA
-3556 KATTVMAMDPSP
+3556 KLQSVNSLDASP

-3574 QKYTLLTS
+3574 QKYTLITS
-3582 STGLGSGTYSPVV
+3582 SIGLANSGSYNSTGYAI
-3595 GQPGQ
+3595 Q
-3600 NTASIAQVVSGAL
+3600 NTASIAQKVSGGLA
-3613 PAIIT
+3613 AIVT
-3618 GSVPFALFSGE
+3618 GAVPFALFSGE
-3629 NQLGKDVSSL
+3629 DQLGNGVRSL
-3639 TENMILAGTGSGG
+3639 FQNLIGAGTGSGA

-3662 FSAMAGG
+3662 FSAGNAAT
-3669 SIFTAMSNSCRPAA
+3669 ILTVISNSCRPAC
-3683 SYIRPLPETPARI
+3683 SYIRPLPETPARV
-3696 QGTYPLATAQLV
+3696 QGGYPYKAAQLV
-3708 PANYTLMGFHPWVA
+3708 PANHTLMGFHPWVA
-3722 PLQEDLDPYRPYQDY
+3722 QYQENLDPYQPYVDY
-3737 AENLRLAGKDC
+3737 SENLRLAGKDC

-3760 ETYLGNEFTE
+3760 ETYLGNETTE
-3770 PATDG
+3770 PASDG

-3787 GSSLDSST
+3787 GSSLDSTT

-3810 FRVVDNDLRGP
+3810 FKVVDDELRGP
-3821 RGKSEDDNIVRHGT
+3821 RGTTEDDNIVRHGT

-3855 RTVKLSSYFSQSM
+3855 RTVKLASYFSQSM
-3868 GSLLPG
+3868 GSFLPG
-3874 TRSSPDF
+3874 TRSAPSF
-3881 ADARGGTV
+3881 AINGGV
-3889 APAATPNE
+3889 ESPAATPNQ

-3917 KSGIAVGNYVIR
+3917 KSGLAVGNYIIR

-3935 GDLKQAQYC
+3935 GDLKQGEYC
-3944 DSYEFAALG
+3944 DSYDFDQLG

-3963 SETFGAA
+3963 SQVYGAA
-3970 SVSASAW
+3970 AASASAW
-3977 ASAGETPN
+3977 EAAGDATN
-3985 QQHWGIL
+3985 NQHWAPL

-4023 SASAGIK
+4023 SSSAGIK
-4030 AFMPVRYRAQARDDY
+4030 AWMPIRFRQVAADTY
-4045 NTLWTSATGSRFG
+4045 NTIYTAATGSRFG
-4058 YYLQKIPFDAIRR
+4058 YYLQKIPFEAIRR
-4071 PQDYLSAR
+4071 PQDYMSAKALS
-4079 ALASGSDVAEAPDW
+4079 SGSEVVPPPSWSA
-4093 LGGVLANTASS
+4093 GVLVNTASAA
-4104 TAAEPEGG
+4104 AAEPEGG

-4131 SVRIPQSLF
+4131 SVRGVNSSV
-4140 GFSNPSGGYDASGS
+4140 FSFSGEGTNGYDGSGS
-4154 LFDTMMVGTLKNQSQ
+4154 IVDVVSYGTLGNQSQ
-4169 NKIRWNGNV
+4169 NKIRWDGNV
-4178 INPIYNL
+4178 VNPMYEL

-4203 SFVSKEEEAFKP
+4203 SYVSKEEDAFRP
-4215 VKKNKYYGMRVL
+4215 VQKNKYYGMRVL
-4227 LERSADDVGNPTFG
+4227 LERSSDDIGNPTFG

-4252 LALSGSRGSGITFSH
+4252 LALSGSRGSGITFAH

-4273 NGAAYADIVFQ
+4273 NGLAYADIVFQ
-4284 APYSDRP
+4284 APYNDRP
-4291 ALQDIVSKANVVYSR
+4291 TLQDIVSTADVVYSR
-4306 RIESNLQL
+4306 RIENNLQL
-4314 SPSGTQASASCIG
+4314 SSSTNLSASCIG
-4327 FVTGSDLKRDHD
+4327 YVTGSDLKRDYD

-4358 PEGTNQQKV
+4358 PEGTSQQKV
-4367 QWVIQTKFETP
+4367 QWVVQTKFETP

-4391 TSSAHRRAT
+4391 TSSIVGGGAA
-4400 AGPIDVTSST
+4400 APIDVTSST

-4424 VPEANKGVFLGVQDL
+4424 VPEPDKGVFLGIEDL
-4439 PETYYS
+4439 PKKYHSEKH
-4445 DQLGQEIQVESLRDI
+4445 GAIEVESLRQV
-4460 VGFGSGESKRVGEL
+4460 VGFGNSRSKRVGEL

-4489 RIARGEREFI
+4489 RSVRGEREFI
-4499 KLPPTS
+4499 RLPRT
-4505 IFERSSALA
+4505 IHLQRSA
-4514 ERARSRERMQRVDFW
+4514 EFAQRARESGRTASVNYW
-4529 EEHLGRYNRQVELLE
+4529 EEQLSRYNRQIEILE
-4544 RYILPPTLDF
+4544 RYIVPPTLDF

-4562 IFFDAFEFT
+4562 VFFDAFEFT
-4571 ETFSSKDLQNMWQN
+4571 QTFSKKDLQNMWQN
-4585 LPPESNQKMR
+4585 LPPESIQKMQK
-4595 RQSSTI
+4595 QSSTV
-4601 NISDFFTDQI
+4601 NISDFFTDRI
-4611 FGRTDIQWLVF
+4611 FGTGDIQWLVF

-4642 DIPLVPSSI
+4642 DRPLVPASI

-4680 RGAGATP
+4680 KGLDTAP
-4687 WEDPPPP
+4687 WEDPPPA
-4694 PRLGASPGSDTTG
+4694 PRLAASPGSDPTG

-4712 GDYTEAEATAVLN
+4712 GDYTEAEATAILN
-4725 DLNNNQES
+4725 DLNNNQED